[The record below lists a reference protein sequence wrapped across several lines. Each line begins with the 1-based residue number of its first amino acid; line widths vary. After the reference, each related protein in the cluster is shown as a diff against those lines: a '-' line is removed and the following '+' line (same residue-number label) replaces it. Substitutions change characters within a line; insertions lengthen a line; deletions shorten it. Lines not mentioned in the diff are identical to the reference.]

1 MHETLRSETPLTVEV
16 QTQSGKH
23 FEHTLSHHEAL
34 RNMCGSRACS
44 TRLYDVRCQGF
55 FFPWPEQP
63 YQVFDDNTER
73 VALKRSLLED
83 DQWVVPH
90 NLYLTVFSPS
100 SVNVLCF
107 DPQRGADQAMNKT
120 QVG

>member
-1 MHETLRSETPLTVEV
+1 
-16 QTQSGKH
+16 
-23 FEHTLSHHEAL
+23 
-34 RNMCGSRACS
+34 MCRGSRAYITC
-44 TRLYDVRCQGF
+44 LCDVRCQGF

-107 DPQRGADQAMNKT
+107 DPQRGADQAMIKT
-120 QVG
+120 QVGEIQHKSGKGTNNEV